1 LKPAQASTP
10 AIHPVFEKYKEF
22 IMGKIIGIDLGT
34 TNSCVAIMEGN
45 SPKVIENAEGAR
57 TTPSIIAYQEDGEV
71 LVGASAKRQAVTNP
85 RNTLYAV
92 KRLIGRKF
100 TEKEV
105 QKDIDLMPY
114 TIAAADNGD
123 AWVQVRDNK
132 LAPQQVSADV
142 LRKMKKTAED
152 YLGEAVTEAVITV
165 PAYFNDAQRQA
176 TKDAGRIAGLDVKR
190 IINEPT
196 AAALAFGLDKNE
208 KGDRKIAVYDLGGGT
223 FDISIIEIADVDGEK
238 QFEVLSTNGD
248 TFLGGE
254 DFDQRVIDFII
265 GEFKKEQGVDLSKD
279 VLALQRLKEA
289 AEKAK
294 IELSSS
300 SQTDVN
306 LPYITADATGP
317 KHLNIKLTRAK
328 LESLVDELI
337 ERTIAPCRTAM
348 KDAGV
353 SAADIND
360 VILVGGMT
368 RMPKVQE
375 KVKELFGKE
384 PRKDVNPDEAVA
396 VGAAIQ
402 GQVLSG
408 DRKDVLLLDVT
419 PLSLGIETLG
429 GVMTKMITK
438 NTTIPT
444 KFAQTFSTADDNQ
457 PAVTIKVFQ
466 GEREIAAAN
475 KLLGEFN
482 LEGIP
487 PAARGVP
494 QIEVSFDIDANGI
507 LHVGA
512 KDKGTGKEN
521 KITIK
526 ANSGLTEA
534 EIQQMV
540 KDAELNAADDKK
552 KLELVQ
558 ARNTGEATVHS
569 VKKSLTEY
577 GDKLDA
583 GEKEKIEAALKDLE
597 EALKGDDKAAIEAKT
612 EALGTAGQ
620 KLGEKM
626 YADMQA
632 QQAAAGG
639 AAGAEQPSGAQQSS
653 KPADD
658 NVVDAEVKEVKKD

>member
-1 LKPAQASTP
+1 
-10 AIHPVFEKYKEF
+10 
-22 IMGKIIGIDLGT
+22 MGKIIGIDLGT

-45 SPKVIENAEGAR
+45 STKVIENSEGAR

-85 RNTLYAV
+85 KNTLYAV

-114 TIAAADNGD
+114 TITAADNGD
-123 AWVQVRDNK
+123 AWVEVRGKK
-132 LAPQQVSADV
+132 LAPPQVSAEV

-152 YLGEAVTEAVITV
+152 YLGEEVTEAVITV
-165 PAYFNDAQRQA
+165 PAYFNDSQRQA
-176 TKDAGRIAGLDVKR
+176 TKDAGRIAGLEVKR

-196 AAALAFGLDKNE
+196 AAALAFGLDKAG

-223 FDISIIEIADVDGEK
+223 FDISIIEIADLDGEK

-254 DFDQRVIDFII
+254 DFDQRIIDFII

-294 IELSSS
+294 IELSNS
-300 SQTDVN
+300 SQTDIN

-328 LESLVDELI
+328 LESLVEDLI
-337 ERTIAPCRTAM
+337 ERTIEPCRIAI

-353 SAADIND
+353 DVSKIDD

-375 KVKELFGKE
+375 KVKAFFGKE

-402 GQVLSG
+402 GQVLG
-408 DRKDVLLLDVT
+408 GERKDVLLLDVT

-429 GVMTKMITK
+429 GVMTKMINK

-444 KFAQTFSTADDNQ
+444 KFSQTFSTADDNQ

-466 GEREIAAAN
+466 GEREMASGN

-487 PAARGVP
+487 PAPRGIP
-494 QIEVSFDIDANGI
+494 QIEVTFDIDANGI
-507 LHVGA
+507 LHVSA

-526 ANSGLTEA
+526 ANSGLSEE
-534 EIQQMV
+534 EIQKMV
-540 KDAELNAADDKK
+540 KDAELNAAEDKK

-558 ARNTGEATVHS
+558 AKNQADALVHS
-569 VKKSLTEY
+569 VRKSVGEH
-577 GDKLDA
+577 GDKLEA
-583 GEKEKIEAALKDLE
+583 GEKEKIEAAITALE
-597 EALKGDDKAAIEAKT
+597 EAIKGDDKDAIEAKT
-612 EALGTAGQ
+612 NELMSASQ

-626 YADMQA
+626 YADAQA
-632 QQAAAGG
+632 AQAAAGAAGAAPGG
-639 AAGAEQPSGAQQSS
+639 AAGASES

-658 NVVDAEVKEVKKD
+658 NVVDADFKEVKKD

>member
-1 LKPAQASTP
+1 
-10 AIHPVFEKYKEF
+10 
-22 IMGKIIGIDLGT
+22 MGKIIGIDLGT
-34 TNSCVAIMEGN
+34 TNSCVSVMEGN
-45 SPKVIENAEGAR
+45 TPKVIENSEGAR
-57 TTPSIIAYQEDGEV
+57 TTPSIVAYQEDGEI

-85 RNTLYAV
+85 KNTLYAV

-100 TEKEV
+100 EEKEV
-105 QKDIDLMPY
+105 QKDIHLMPY
-114 TIAAADNGD
+114 EITQADNGD
-123 AWVQVRDNK
+123 AWVGVRGKK
-132 LAPQQVSADV
+132 LAPPQISAEV

-152 YLGEAVTEAVITV
+152 YLGEPVTEAVITV

-176 TKDAGRIAGLDVKR
+176 TKDAGRIAGLEVKR

-196 AAALAFGLDKNE
+196 AAALAFGLDKQE

-223 FDISIIEIADVDGEK
+223 FDVSIIEIADVDGEK

-254 DFDQRVIDFII
+254 DFDQRIIDYII
-265 GEFKKEQGVDLSKD
+265 AEFKKEQGVDLSKD

-294 IELSSS
+294 IELSNS

-306 LPYITADATGP
+306 LPYITADASGP

-337 ERTIAPCRTAM
+337 ERTIAPCRTAI

-353 SAADIND
+353 SVSDIHD

-368 RMPKVQE
+368 RMPKVQD
-375 KVKELFGKE
+375 KVKEFFGKE

-402 GQVLSG
+402 GQVLGG

-429 GVMTKMITK
+429 GVMTKMIAK

-466 GEREIAAAN
+466 GEREIASGN

-487 PAARGVP
+487 PAPRGLP

-526 ANSGLTEA
+526 ANSGLSED
-534 EIQQMV
+534 EIQKMV
-540 KDAELNAADDKK
+540 KDAELNAAEDKK

-558 ARNTGEATVHS
+558 ARNQGETLVHS
-569 VKKSLTEY
+569 VRKSLTEY
-577 GDKLDA
+577 GDKLEA
-583 GEKEKIEAALKDLE
+583 GEKEKIEAGIKEVE
-597 EALKGDDKAAIEAKT
+597 EALATEDKARIEEKT
-612 EALGTAGQ
+612 NALMAVSQ

-632 QQAAAGG
+632 AQAAQAAAGG
-639 AAGAEQPSGAQQSS
+639 APGADAGQAAAGA

-658 NVVDAEVKEVKKD
+658 NVVDAEVKEVKKG